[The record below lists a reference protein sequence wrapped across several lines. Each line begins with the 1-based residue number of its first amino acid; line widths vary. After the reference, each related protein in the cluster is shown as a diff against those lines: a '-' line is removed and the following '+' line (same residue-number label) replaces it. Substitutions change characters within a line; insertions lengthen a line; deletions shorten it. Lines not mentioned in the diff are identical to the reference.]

1 LRHKGSLLRLL
12 DLKPE
17 KELQFSHHRHLKFFA
32 HILYKA
38 RNQRVRLA
46 TKDNITHGHLNNE
59 DIITLPEEKKSLINL
74 AHNKPLAEQEPPQTA
89 TSSTGILF

>member
-1 LRHKGSLLRLL
+1 
-12 DLKPE
+12 
-17 KELQFSHHRHLKFFA
+17 
-32 HILYKA
+32 
-38 RNQRVRLA
+38 VRLA